1 MPLEDL
7 LKLLSYL
14 SSRGAPDDVI
24 DAELNHHN
32 YTREQFEQA
41 VRSRIESQMTRPDKS
56 FLDRAIGT
64 LRETLDGRTLGFAE
78 PIEALIRM
86 MGSDTAPGL
95 AGMAARLGSSGL
107 SVEDGQLRSRD
118 LENIRG
124 DIRAERGTMQEVLP
138 GQSALAQATGMLKTG
153 MQEGQL
159 VSKAAPIFNPQK
171 GQFVGNVA
179 RRAGEAATVT
189 PVTSSLYYANQGDGD
204 VAKNATQDT
213 ILTTALAPI
222 MGPAV
227 EGVMRAGG
235 AIGRKVAPDL
245 MAQAQGAGGANM
257 PPQLPPGSMLNKG
270 EYDPY
275 YQGLSKFGDSLSA
288 DRVTPAMARA
298 EARRQAAAAG
308 ADDVLPVDIGGV
320 NTQRFAK
327 TLYSTPGEQA
337 DIAQKAL
344 EGRQLQQGSR
354 MQRRLE
360 ESLTAGKDPE
370 VFAREQAAKRREELD
385 PQYQEIMDIGVP
397 LSLNPKLDRLLR
409 LDPKLAKMYGKKPDV
424 GKRLEEQMMENPD
437 PQGLF
442 DQTTLRKVDLARKA
456 IGQREQ
462 VMRRRGKMD
471 TAKALGDY
479 RRSIAKEAD
488 EIVPKYGEL
497 RNQGFDSRRMEEVAE
512 DAKKDFY
519 RARPEIMR
527 DDFKKLNDVEKDAY
541 RAGFVR
547 EFHAYLDP
555 RISDSATKGNVA
567 RYVDK
572 KSLKERI
579 EVLFD
584 SPEQFA
590 EYWESVLVEARRS
603 KSYIS
608 VIGDATRNT
617 GQAQRM
623 AADNLV
629 DPSPLDEAI
638 QGTNFLGRM
647 RDLSNVMQTRE
658 ASKIAE
664 AFGPQFYGSGLDN
677 TIGLLNDV
685 ELAQQ
690 MRNYYNLGRAE
701 RMGAGRALSQSL
713 LSE

>member
-32 YTREQFEQA
+32 YTREQFEKA

-56 FLDRAIGT
+56 FLDRAVGT
-64 LRETLDGRTLGFAE
+64 LREQLDGRTLGFAE
-78 PIEALIRM
+78 PMEALIRM

-124 DIRAERGTMQEVLP
+124 DIRAERDTMQEVLP

-189 PVTSSLYYANQGDGD
+189 PATSSLYYANQGDGD

-257 PPQLPPGSMLNKG
+257 PPQLPTNSMLNKG
-270 EYDPY
+270 EYDPF

-288 DRVTPAMARA
+288 DRITPDMARA

-344 EGRQLQQGSR
+344 EGRQLQQGPR

-370 VFAREQAAKRREELD
+370 VFAREQAAMRKEQLNPE
-385 PQYQEIMDIGVP
+385 YQKIMDVGLP
-397 LSLNPKLDRLLR
+397 ERLNPELRELLNA
-409 LDPKLAKMYGKKPDV
+409 DPRMADYYQAARTRETNRRG
-424 GKRLEEQMMENPD
+424 NPD
-437 PQGLF
+437 PGAFDGNMNLRMVETARRGLSGEE
-442 DQTTLRKVDLARKA
+442 RKA
-456 IGQREQ
+456 LRAGDTDEAESLGTY
-462 VMRRRGKMD
+462 RRRIMEQAD
-471 TAKALGDY
+471 TAVPEYGNL
-479 RRSIAKEAD
+479 RS
-488 EIVPKYGEL
+488 
-497 RNQGFDSRRMEEVAE
+497 QGFDSRRLEEVAVQ
-512 DAKKDFY
+512 AKKDFY

-527 DDFKKLNDVEKDAY
+527 DDFNNLNDVEKDAY

-567 RYVDK
+567 RYIDK

-638 QGTNFLGRM
+638 QGTNFLGKIK
-647 RDLSNVMQTRE
+647 DLSNVMQTRE

-677 TIGLLNDV
+677 TLGLLNDV

-690 MRNYYNLGRAE
+690 MRRYYNQGRAE